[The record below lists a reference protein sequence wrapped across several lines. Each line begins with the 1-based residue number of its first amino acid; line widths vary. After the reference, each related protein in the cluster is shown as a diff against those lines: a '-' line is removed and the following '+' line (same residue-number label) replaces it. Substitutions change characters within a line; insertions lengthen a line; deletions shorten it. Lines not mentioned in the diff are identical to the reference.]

1 MTEVFNLLEAAVS
14 EDDRVR
20 DGYRFQRTMIGQE
33 VGAKL
38 TGFSLYELPPGQRAW
53 TYHYELNREEWVIV
67 VAGEVVVRTP
77 DGDRVL
83 SAGDVLCFPPGAAG
97 AHQVRNDL
105 DAPARFAM
113 PSSWAGNGYVAI
125 RPDSN
130 TALIVGPGF
139 RRIVPLDEDLGYW
152 DREPEPEPEL

>member
-1 MTEVFNLLEAAVS
+1 MTEVFNLFDGDVT
-14 EDDRVR
+14 EDSRVR
-20 DGYRFQRTMIGQE
+20 DGNRFRRTMLGQA

-38 TGFSLYELPPGQRAW
+38 TGLSMYELPPGERAW

-77 DGDRVL
+77 AGDRTMRE
-83 SAGDVLCFPPGAAG
+83 GDIACFPPGEAG
-97 AHQVRNDL
+97 AHQVRNES

-130 TALIVGPGF
+130 TALIVGPDY

-152 DREPEPEPEL
+152 DREP